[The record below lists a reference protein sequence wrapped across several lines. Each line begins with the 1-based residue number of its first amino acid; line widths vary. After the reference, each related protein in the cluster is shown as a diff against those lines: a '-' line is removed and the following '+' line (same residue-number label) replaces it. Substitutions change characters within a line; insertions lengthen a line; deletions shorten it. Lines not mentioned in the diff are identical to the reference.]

1 MTFLSFSWSISR
13 SNEKDLANIEPMYQY
28 SLVWFINLFVQSI
41 LKSRPDEYD
50 AKSVIIEER
59 TQQLNEHFTLGLFAN
74 ICRSLFEKDK
84 LLFSFIL
91 TCSLMKKRGD
101 LDQACFQNLE
111 FYWLR
116 VGGAIEQ

>member
-1 MTFLSFSWSISR
+1 
-13 SNEKDLANIEPMYQY
+13 MYQY
-28 SLVWFINLFVQSI
+28 SLVWFINLFIQSI
-41 LKSRPDEYD
+41 LKSRPEEYD

-101 LDQACFQNLE
+101 LDQASFRT
-111 FYWLR
+111 LR
-116 VGGAIEQ
+116 VVALLSSVHF

>member
-1 MTFLSFSWSISR
+1 
-13 SNEKDLANIEPMYQY
+13 MYQY
-28 SLVWFINLFVQSI
+28 SLVWFINLFIQSI

-91 TCSLMKKRGD
+91 TCSLMQKRGD
-101 LDQACFQNLE
+101 LDQEGFPKYSTLIGW
-111 FYWLR
+111 Y
-116 VGGAIEQ
+116 